1 MSLVASSLVDGSQE
15 TPNYPDFYTIYN
27 ALADTNQFPLLDIQ
41 GTVVRPNLDLDR
53 DGLPDDWEQ
62 FYFGSLGA
70 GATNSSDGD
79 GVSNLAKYVAGVDP
93 TNPATDLQIL
103 SVNDSTNGV
112 EIHFTF
118 APDRQYKILWSDDLK
133 NWQTAANPTLV
144 DTSDWLSKTG
154 TNLVYP
160 APVYAIWRYTNPS
173 GQQRFY
179 KIGVQ

>member
-1 MSLVASSLVDGSQE
+1 MVASSLVDGSQE